1 MYRRAWDFLPDFT
14 EFRPSDPRVEY
25 ILLALGGQPEFNYQW
40 MTPLDECF
48 WSSIVR
54 NGIFLERV
62 RLNKVGTATQVK
74 RAPVKNIDNFR
85 GRLSPKRKRL

>member
-1 MYRRAWDFLPDFT
+1 MHRRAWDFLSDFT
-14 EFRPSDPRVEY
+14 VSRTSDLGVEH
-25 ILLALGGQPEFNYQW
+25 ILLALGGQPEINHQW

-54 NGIFLERV
+54 SGIFLERV

-74 RAPVKNIDNFR
+74 RAPAKNIDNFR